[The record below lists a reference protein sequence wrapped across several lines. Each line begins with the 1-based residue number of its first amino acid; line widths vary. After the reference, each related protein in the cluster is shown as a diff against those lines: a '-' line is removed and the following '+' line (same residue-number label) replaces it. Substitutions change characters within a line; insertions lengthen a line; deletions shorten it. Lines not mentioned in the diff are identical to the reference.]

1 MRDKST
7 LGLAIVM
14 IALLIIGPFLP
25 AWLRFVGTVSLGYA
39 LVVLGLMLLMRA
51 GIVSFGQGLY
61 YCIGGYAAGVAGKYW
76 GISDAFAMLLL
87 GAVTSA
93 VVAAILGLLLS
104 RYREIFF
111 AMFTMAFSMILYGL
125 LSKSQ
130 ALGSTD
136 GFNVVQA
143 TFLGFKPD
151 GANLKTWVF
160 ALTVVVAFL
169 CAIGVQRYLRAGMG
183 FAGEAIREN
192 EIRVEYLGV
201 SARKVIYYKYI
212 VAAVLASLGG
222 GLQAMAAGH
231 VGPDTAYWTTSGE
244 FVFIAILGGTAH
256 AGAVLTAAFVF
267 DLIKTY
273 VFQLSPY
280 TWQMSLGVV
289 LLAVIL
295 FLPKGLWSLFDKLKP
310 ARRQEPTSGAKVRA

>member
-7 LGLAIVM
+7 LGLSIVL
-14 IALLIIGPFLP
+14 IALLVIGPFLP
-25 AWLRFVGTVSLGYA
+25 AWLRFVGTVSLAYA
-39 LVVLGLMLLMRA
+39 LVVLGLVLMMRA

-76 GISDAFAMLLL
+76 GVSDAFALLLL

-93 VVAAILGLLLS
+93 LIAALLGLLLS

-143 TFLGFKPD
+143 SFLGFKPD
-151 GANLKTWVF
+151 GASVKTWLF
-160 ALTVVVAFL
+160 ALTVLVAFG
-169 CAIGVQRYLRAGMG
+169 CAIAVQRYLRSGMG

-201 SARKVIYYKYI
+201 SARRIIYYKYI

-222 GLQAMAAGH
+222 GLQAMAEGH

-244 FVFIAILGGTAH
+244 FVFVALLGGTMH
-256 AGAVLTAAFVF
+256 VGAVLSASFLF

-289 LLAVIL
+289 LLTVIL
-295 FLPKGLWSLFDKLKP
+295 FLPKGLWSLFDRLRA
-310 ARRQEPTSGAKVRA
+310 ARRPAGGAKARA

>member
-7 LGLAIVM
+7 IGLSIVL
-14 IALLIIGPFLP
+14 IALLVAGPFLP
-25 AWLRFVGTVSLGYA
+25 AWLRFVGTVSLAYA

-61 YCIGGYAAGVAGKYW
+61 YCIGGYAAGLAGKYW
-76 GISDAFAMLLL
+76 GISDAFALLAL
-87 GAVTSA
+87 GVITSA
-93 VVAAILGLLLS
+93 IVAALLGLLLS

-143 TFLGFKPD
+143 SFLGFKPD
-151 GANLKTWVF
+151 GASAKTWLF
-160 ALTVVVAFL
+160 ALTVLVAFG
-169 CAIGVQRYLRAGMG
+169 CAIAVQRYLRSGMG

-244 FVFIAILGGTAH
+244 FVFIAILGGTTH
-256 AGAVLTAAFVF
+256 VGAVLSAAFVF

-280 TWQMSLGVV
+280 TWQMFLGVV

-295 FLPKGLWSLFDKLKP
+295 FLPKGLWSVF
-310 ARRQEPTSGAKVRA
+310 ARRRPTREPTSGVRARA

>member
-7 LGLAIVM
+7 IGLSAVLIV
-14 IALLIIGPFLP
+14 LLIAGPFLP
-25 AWLRFVGTVSLGYA
+25 AWLRFVGTVALADA
-39 LVVLGLMLLMRA
+39 LVVLGLVLLMRA

-76 GISDAFAMLLL
+76 GISDAFALLAL

-93 VVAAILGLLLS
+93 AVAALLGVLLS

-143 TFLGFKPD
+143 TFVGFKPD
-151 GANLKTWVF
+151 DASVKTWLF
-160 ALTVVVAFL
+160 ALSVLVAFG
-169 CAIGVQRYLRAGMG
+169 CAIAVQRYLRSGMG

-201 SARKVIYYKYI
+201 SARRIIYYKYI
-212 VAAVLASLGG
+212 IAAVLASLGG

-244 FVFIAILGGTAH
+244 FVFIALLGGTMH
-256 AGAVLTAAFVF
+256 VGAVLSAAFVF

-295 FLPKGLWSLFDKLKP
+295 FLPKGLWSLFTRLPAARKP
-310 ARRQEPTSGAKVRA
+310 AGGVTKV